1 MFMFVNFKP
10 LTYNKTYTY
19 PAWAQ
24 GMGMCLAFSS
34 MICIPAY
41 FCIQMLITP
50 GSIKQV
56 SELEHYTGLTII
68 GSTTLSGAKCGGNG
82 SASNLALFSYYHIPN
97 FN

>member
-56 SELEHYTGLTII
+56 CISIV
-68 GSTTLSGAKCGGNG
+68 A
-82 SASNLALFSYYHIPN
+82 IPPYDN
-97 FN
+97 AT